1 MRQYKKSLF
10 FRLFVSLLL
19 CVFCSSI
26 LTYLVLLILI
36 GLGKVEMSDF
46 ALGTLGSVAVA
57 LINLMAVTVKEVG
70 RKTLR
75 ED

>member
-1 MRQYKKSLF
+1 MRQYKKSLL
-10 FRLFVSLLL
+10 FRIFVSQLL

-26 LTYLVLLILI
+26 LTYLVLLIFL

-57 LINLMAVTVKEVG
+57 LINLMAVTVKQVG